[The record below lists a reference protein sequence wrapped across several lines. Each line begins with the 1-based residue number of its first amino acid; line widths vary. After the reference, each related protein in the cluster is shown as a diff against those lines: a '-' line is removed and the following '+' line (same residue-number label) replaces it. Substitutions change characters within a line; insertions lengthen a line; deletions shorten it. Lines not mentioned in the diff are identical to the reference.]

1 MLYYLPSY
9 NIYNYIKQGMPRR
22 IVCGLKNRESTSRH
36 MKNLHWLK
44 VKERIEFKV
53 LLLVYKTL
61 TGFSPEYATTLI
73 NYNHISGS
81 RAPSLSPSLI
91 KTSNGKR
98 AFQHFAPILSNNLP
112 SEIKCIQCAT
122 GSKILT
128 EPEPDRITSQK
139 KLTGFGRILTG
150 FLKL

>member
-1 MLYYLPSY
+1 
-9 NIYNYIKQGMPRR
+9 
-22 IVCGLKNRESTSRH
+22 

-61 TGFSPEYATTLI
+61 TGISPEYATTLI
-73 NYNHISGS
+73 NYNHISGT

-98 AFQHFAPILSNNLP
+98 AFQHLAPILWNNLP
-112 SEIKCIQCAT
+112 SEIKCIQDI
-122 GSKILT
+122 SLF
-128 EPEPDRITSQK
+128 K
-139 KLTGFGRILTG
+139 KRLKAYLFGIS
-150 FLKL
+150 